1 MAKVEHF
8 EIPADDV
15 QRASAFYRDVFGFQ
29 YEPWGDDMGM
39 IRPES
44 GEGIGGDIHVRAEVS
59 HPTIVITVE
68 RIEESVAAV
77 TAHGGELVG
86 EIQDLDEN
94 SRYAY
99 VKDSEGNLIGLY
111 DSVASA

>member
-15 QRASAFYRDVFGFQ
+15 ARASAFYRDVFGFQ

-39 IRPES
+39 IRSAS
-44 GEGIGGDIHVRAEVS
+44 GEGIGGDIHLRSGVA
-59 HPTIVITVE
+59 HPTIVITVD
-68 RIEESVAAV
+68 RIEDTIEAV
-77 TAHGGELVG
+77 KANGGEQVG
-86 EIQDLDEN
+86 EIEDLDEN

-99 VKDSEGNLIGLY
+99 VRDSEGNLIGVY
-111 DSVASA
+111 DSTQGA